1 MDNSDNKQNEVVFEK
16 NETESSS
23 SAYSKNF
30 IIGVLVFV
38 LVLSFLGINLLYL
51 SGNVLDYFKNLFGP
65 FVSNLLSLFG
75 YTTGSIINKP
85 ADVVG
90 DTAILGIDITQDAVQ
105 NIGNLL
111 KNSGENLDT
120 HTKNSLDSTI
130 NSGIQKPTEPSA
142 SDSQN
147 PIQNSISS
155 KKSNWCLVGEYKEKR
170 GCIEIADGDKC
181 LSGQVFPSQ
190 KMCLN
195 PTYTSNV

>member
-1 MDNSDNKQNEVVFEK
+1 MENSNKENDLVFER
-16 NETESSS
+16 NTTSSS
-23 SAYSKNF
+23 SSYYSKNF
-30 IIGVLVFV
+30 IIGVLVFI

-51 SGNVLDYFKNLFGP
+51 SGNVVQYLNDLFGP

-75 YTTGSIINKP
+75 YTTGTIINKT

-111 KNSGENLDT
+111 KKSSQDLDT
-120 HTKNSLDSTI
+120 QTKNSLDSTI
-130 NSGIQKPTEPSA
+130 NMGLRKPVDPSA

-147 PIQNSISS
+147 PIQNPISS
-155 KKSNWCLVGEYKEKR
+155 KKSSWCLVGEYKEKR
-170 GCIEIADGDKC
+170 GCIEIAEGDKC

-190 KMCLN
+190 KLCLN
-195 PTYTSNV
+195 PTYSPNV

>member
-1 MDNSDNKQNEVVFEK
+1 MDNLNAQNESA
-16 NETESSS
+16 SSS
-23 SAYSKNF
+23 SGYSKNV
-30 IIGVLVFV
+30 IIGVLVFI

-51 SGNVLDYFKNLFGP
+51 SGNVLNYLNDLFGP

-75 YTTGSIINKP
+75 YTTGTIINKT

-90 DTAILGIDITQDAVQ
+90 DSAIFGIDVAQDAVQ

-111 KNSGENLDT
+111 KKSSQDLDT
-120 HTKNSLDSTI
+120 QTKQSLDSTI
-130 NSGIQKPTEPSA
+130 NTGFQKPGEPSA
-142 SDSQN
+142 SDSKN

-155 KKSNWCLVGEYKEKR
+155 KKSSWCLVGEYKEKR

-190 KMCLN
+190 KLCLN
-195 PTYTSNV
+195 PTYTPNIQSS